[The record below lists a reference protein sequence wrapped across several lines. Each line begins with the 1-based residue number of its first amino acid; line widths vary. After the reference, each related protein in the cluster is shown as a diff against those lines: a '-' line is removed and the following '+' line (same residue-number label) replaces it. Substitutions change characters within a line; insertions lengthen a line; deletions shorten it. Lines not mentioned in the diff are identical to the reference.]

1 MLNPAPIFVIGFQRG
16 GTNILTN
23 LLGSH
28 PDTRFLGRETHM
40 VFYGKRREPV
50 LKWFRRLIYL
60 PLLLGARG
68 HVFRPASLSERRR
81 LPRPLMRYADL
92 LLYRESMASLSDTP
106 EASGNSGRLRA
117 RERRLLGKNVNGM
130 VFVTPIFRE
139 MYPDATF
146 IALVRNGLALC
157 EGYTRRGMPAAV
169 FGEIYQK
176 VSQRMLEDA
185 ARLPNYHIVRFEH
198 LISNP
203 LGVMQDVYRHA
214 SLDVSAVG
222 KYRLQAKQSTQRDGR
237 RTYAFGGQQD
247 REVRWF
253 DPSEIGGCF
262 RQDVDTSQ
270 IALLGERERSEFLRV
285 AGGAMERLGYSVDP
299 PSI

>member
-68 HVFRPASLSERRR
+68 HIFRPASLSERRS
-81 LPRPLMRYADL
+81 LPRPLMRYTDL
-92 LLYRESMASLSDTP
+92 LLYRESMANLSDTP
-106 EASGNSGRLRA
+106 EASGNSSRLRA

-169 FGEIYQK
+169 FGEIYKK

-185 ARLPNYHIVRFEH
+185 ANLPNYHIVRFEN

-285 AGGAMERLGYSVDP
+285 AGGAMERLGYSVDA